1 MRIRILAVS
10 VVVAVAG
17 CGRLDFEDL
26 TDAAS
31 GSGTND
37 VGIDATAIA
46 CSPVSPFGAPL
57 AISELNDPGVDDGS
71 FRLLPD
77 ELTGYFWSYRGGVGN
92 IYVATRPD
100 RASPFSVRVVDGVS
114 YTNELDPAI
123 SPDGTMLM
131 FRRSDAGDDLWLA
144 SRIDDSSFAAAIP
157 LTPLNS
163 PASDAQPFFQLAGDA
178 VYFASDR
185 TGAGDIY
192 RATRSGVLFSAP
204 ALVDELATPAGEGD
218 PVISADGLALF
229 FRSDRAAPRAGSN
242 IYVAS
247 RASTA
252 DRFGAPSLVDA
263 VSSDANEGPTWLSA
277 DGCRLYLWSDRAGT
291 ADIYVATRAP

>member
-1 MRIRILAVS
+1 MRIRILAI
-10 VVVAVAG
+10 VVVAG

-26 TDAAS
+26 PDAEA
-31 GSGTND
+31 GGAR
-37 VGIDATAIA
+37 DATGTDTMVA
-46 CSPVSPFGAPL
+46 CSPASPFGAPV
-57 AISELNDPGVDDGS
+57 AIAELNDPGVDDGS

-100 RASPFSVRVVDGVS
+100 RGSRFSVRPVDGVS

-123 SPDGTMLM
+123 SPDGSMLM

-144 SRIDDSSFAAAIP
+144 SRIEDASFAAAIP
-157 LTPLNS
+157 LTALNS
-163 PASDAQPFFQLAGDA
+163 PASDAQPFFQLAGDE

-192 RATRSGVLFSAP
+192 RATRSGVLFSTP

-229 FRSDRAAPRAGSN
+229 FRSDRAAPLAGSN
-242 IYVAS
+242 IYVAT
-247 RASTA
+247 RATTA
-252 DRFGAPSLVDA
+252 ERFGAPSLVDA
-263 VSSDANEGPTWLSA
+263 VSSNAHEGPTWLSA

>member
-1 MRIRILAVS
+1 MRIRILAI
-10 VVVAVAG
+10 VAIAG

-26 TDAAS
+26 PDARA
-31 GSGTND
+31 GSGASDAT
-37 VGIDATAIA
+37 GADATAA
-46 CSPVSPFGAPL
+46 CSLASPFGAPVPI
-57 AISELNDPGVDDGS
+57 AELNDPGVDDGS

-100 RASPFSVRVVDGVS
+100 RASRFSVRLVDGVS

-123 SPDGTMLM
+123 SPDGSMLM

-144 SRIDDSSFAAAIP
+144 SRIEDASFAAAIP

-163 PASDAQPFFQLAGDA
+163 PASDAQPFFQLAGDD

-192 RATRSGVLFSAP
+192 HATRSGVLFSTP
-204 ALVDELATPAGEGD
+204 ALVDELATPAAEGD

-229 FRSDRAAPRAGSN
+229 FRSDGAAPLAGSN
-242 IYVAS
+242 VYVAT
-247 RASTA
+247 RASTT

-263 VSSDANEGPTWLSA
+263 VSSNADEGPTWLSA
-277 DGCRLYLWSDRAGT
+277 DGCRLYLWSDRVGT
-291 ADIYVATRAP
+291 ADIYVATRGP